1 MICTCRRYGL
11 KCVAAC
17 GKCRGEICENAER
30 GMISSRK
37 FSYYIHPVNRNTT
50 WNRNVGKDFT
60 SLVEAPHYFIGVE
73 ENDFENALENDL
85 SLFPEQFRKKRN
97 TFQTTKSR
105 NYYSYGDYNG
115 GLDYHNNNNY
125 NNIQKMKD
133 LKWDQRPLQTLY
145 YIETAVFV
153 DEALYN
159 KYLKEYGPTEPDKLE
174 IFLLSL
180 ISNVDQL
187 LSHNSLGGLLKVIL
201 VHTEILTQQPY
212 DLDTG
217 DGDIDGYLNNFC
229 KWQEKRMSNQPFGIF
244 GHRLHWDHAILL
256 TGVDL
261 HRKDSRTG
269 RKNTSYVGYA
279 YVNGMCNPK
288 FSCTI
293 NEGTSFRGVFV
304 TAHEM
309 GHSMGMTHDG
319 EDNSNSCDGSS
330 FLMSP
335 SLHPKLGKPKT
346 SWSTCSRSQ
355 LHNFLRSSHSACLE
369 NNAVAPSHLDFD
381 SFGNLPGD
389 KFTPDQQCR
398 VFCGKNCSA
407 HSAQL
412 PDEICEALVCIQNN
426 KRRIAHQAL
435 EGTKC
440 GENKK
445 CKSGKCKIWQNEKR
459 PQKTL
464 PIATVSTPPTPQWM
478 EWKSYGQA
486 CQSNCLLETNRYSPN
501 EISWGIIHETRLCS
515 RSGNGNQCDG
525 SNHRVRLCDYTHV
538 CHKITS
544 PINVN
549 QYADGICRDEHIYRD
564 KNIMPTPARLPY
576 ADLFFKTITLILNY
590 RVSDT
595 VELKE
600 IRVRLKLFDM
610 FINENVKV
618 KLIYIDMKFKLGNA
632 KKSCQIWCSQRNGEF
647 ISRYWFLPDG
657 SPCKAILPGS
667 KAFCVKREC
676 VQFGC
681 DGLPLKFSDPSSCR
695 EAVHWANNHFGPS
708 TSNSINDNP
717 PTFEQNSPECKNC
730 LYRSVEITKMTKH
743 CDQWGRCTL
752 RTEFRHKNCVCQK
765 SADDYAAEKCN
776 DLRQKHGDILSGY
789 GKMLMSTSGDENLAC
804 YVCCES
810 RENPSLFYKME
821 KPLVLMP
828 DGTNCSQNTGEVK
841 YCYQG
846 YCLHG
851 SLSRKKRSGET
862 VERVFTDLGQS
873 KVFSGVSFLNN
884 NQPLQPSPTKVETTL
899 IVKSSNDSPQ
909 LNSFTGRMNIQQH
922 HTPYKW
928 QTVISK
934 CNTLGKD
941 CKRTVKVTCISTDN
955 YAQVDTSFC
964 KNLIFLD
971 SNRTESC
978 RFADNENHHWLNKKT
993 QWSIGEWH
1001 KCTVMDSSNRCI
1013 GQKSRSVVCTMNVG
1027 EQNVEALVGDQYCS
1041 GNKPHSAQ
1049 KCKLSDICKKP
1060 AIGSW
1065 TEFNIRTRDN
1075 GTVKPDKVG
1084 YLPTINAPATELST
1098 VQELLSRSVFI
1109 QQHPSL
1115 DKIAVI
1121 MDQAL
1126 YAKAAE
1132 VAWKHKLRFESLLL
1146 MMGNFHI
1153 ICNML
1158 SIIGK
1163 LFRDAGLRDL
1173 AVESGVI
1180 AEGSIDKV
1188 LDGKQY
1194 NRGVRL
1200 HKLIYEAL
1208 MRLVYGLRHPVYIN
1222 DVTNLQSLSESDSFS
1237 SYADASSPASVQIG
1251 NWKFEVGRVFNL
1263 PNAIKKSGE
1272 IWQHRIFKLAKAS
1285 PSCEGIIEVMDFE
1298 AGGKLKRKEKSFSQ
1312 LLGPVARSLKALSS
1326 E

>member
-180 ISNVDQL
+180 ISN
-187 LSHNSLGGLLKVIL
+187 
-201 VHTEILTQQPY
+201 

-440 GENKK
+440 GENK
-445 CKSGKCKIWQNEKR
+445 
-459 PQKTL
+459 
-464 PIATVSTPPTPQWM
+464 
-478 EWKSYGQA
+478 
-486 CQSNCLLETNRYSPN
+486 
-501 EISWGIIHETRLCS
+501 
-515 RSGNGNQCDG
+515 
-525 SNHRVRLCDYTHV
+525 V